1 MKLKLREA
9 SGLPVRLV
17 CLDAAVR
24 RDPGVS
30 LRWVPGWRTLRA
42 GSGGPR
48 GALSP
53 WHPWLPANSGA
64 SHACAV
70 RQRGAGR
77 GAAGFSCASLQSRG
91 SKISTATFS
100 LFQKRKRDVDFLLHR
115 VCLPVFFPCISV
127 LSILSCGNVT
137 HPRAP
142 PAPQILTTL
151 NPKHAGETTDL
162 ELFTPELSGGGPAS
176 GHAPPTH
183 RHQRRRHSG
192 KGGVM

>member
-1 MKLKLREA
+1 MLLAKGLETSRDCRDRPSCVIILILRVMKLKLREA
-9 SGLPVRLV
+9 SGHPVRLV
-17 CLDAAVR
+17 CLHAAVR

-53 WHPWLPANSGA
+53 WHPWLPANGGA

-115 VCLPVFFPCISV
+115 VCLPVFFPVSLYFPSSLV
-127 LSILSCGNVT
+127 GT
-137 HPRAP
+137 
-142 PAPQILTTL
+142 
-151 NPKHAGETTDL
+151 
-162 ELFTPELSGGGPAS
+162 
-176 GHAPPTH
+176 
-183 RHQRRRHSG
+183 
-192 KGGVM
+192 